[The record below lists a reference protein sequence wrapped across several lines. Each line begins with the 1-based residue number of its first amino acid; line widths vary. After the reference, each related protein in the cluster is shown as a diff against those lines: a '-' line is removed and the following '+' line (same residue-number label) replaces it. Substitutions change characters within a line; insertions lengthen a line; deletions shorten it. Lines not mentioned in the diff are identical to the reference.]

1 MSRRFFSAVTLAAL
15 LAVHLGVPCL
25 ALARTHDAMSRETS
39 SAPCESS
46 GAPAAKLLCAGPSSY
61 APLAVGAP
69 DIAAG
74 APALLA
80 AVSQVMAPPQAVPGP
95 WDPIVPCAAPP
106 AFLLHRAL
114 LI

>member
-25 ALARTHDAMSRETS
+25 ALARTHDGMSRETS

-74 APALLA
+74 APALLPVA
-80 AVSQVMAPPQAVPGP
+80 SQVMAPRAGPSPWHPTVPGT
-95 WDPIVPCAAPP
+95 APP